1 MEREEGIFIVCRRE
15 VEAILHY
22 RENVEFADDCDRE

>member
-1 MEREEGIFIVCRRE
+1 MEREEGFFIVCRRE